1 MDEKIKELL
10 AERAQVGRITCAI
23 AQGIAR
29 ELGVPDKEVGQT
41 ADDMGIRIKDCQLG
55 CF

>member
-10 AERAQVGRITCAI
+10 SQRATDGKMTCAI

-41 ADDMGIRIKDCQLG
+41 ANDMGIRIKDCQLG